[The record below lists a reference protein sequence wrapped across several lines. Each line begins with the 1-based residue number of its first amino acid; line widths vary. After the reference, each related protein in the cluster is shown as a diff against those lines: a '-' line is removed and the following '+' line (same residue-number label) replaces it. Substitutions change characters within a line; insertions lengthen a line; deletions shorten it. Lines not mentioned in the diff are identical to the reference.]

1 MYVISLRDVDGWRL
15 ELHNLF
21 PGTYRIEVSI
31 PGGLRDGGVVTP
43 VRDLFEI
50 ADS

>member
-1 MYVISLRDVDGWRL
+1 
-15 ELHNLF
+15 LF